1 MSPVTLAA
9 ALWVSCLVMSA
20 QGTAPGPTAPPAAVA
35 GLARQAAAARSGGRA
50 DEALRLYG
58 QAVRLAPKWAEGW
71 YHMGALSYGGGRF
84 AECRD
89 AMRRFVELEPGLP
102 QGHGYLGLCEFRM
115 QEYGA
120 ALESL
125 EKALQIGIPADE
137 PLLRPIQLH
146 AAMLATKAGLFEKSM
161 PLCRALALRFG
172 EWPELVA
179 LAGATVLRRPIFPAE
194 VAAEDR
200 GLVFLMGRA
209 ALTAGAGQMEAARR
223 ILDGVVKEYDK
234 TPGVHYGYASVLLA
248 GAPEECAVELR
259 KELAVNPE
267 HLPSLVSLAVI
278 LKKSEQYD
286 EALGLLQRA
295 LTVKPGDLRARYQRA
310 TIYLAQG
317 QADEARTELE
327 AVEREAPGIAEVHA
341 TLASAYYR
349 LKRKEDGDRQRMLVV
364 QLKSSARSGQLES
377 TVGGE
382 PVNQ

>member
-1 MSPVTLAA
+1 
-9 ALWVSCLVMSA
+9 
-20 QGTAPGPTAPPAAVA
+20 
-35 GLARQAAAARSGGRA
+35 
-50 DEALRLYG
+50 
-58 QAVRLAPKWAEGW
+58 
-71 YHMGALSYGGGRF
+71 
-84 AECRD
+84 
-89 AMRRFVELEPGLP
+89 MRRLVELEPGLP
-102 QGHGYLGLCEFRM
+102 QGHGYLGLCEFRTR
-115 QEYGA
+115 EYGA

-125 EKALQIGIPADE
+125 EKALQIGVPADE

-194 VAAEDR
+194 VAADDR
-200 GLVFLMGRA
+200 ALVFQMGRA

-259 KELAVNPE
+259 KELVVNPE

-295 LTVKPGDLRARYQRA
+295 LAVKPGDLRARYQRA
-310 TIYLAQG
+310 TIYLEKG

-382 PVNQ
+382 PVNR

>member
-1 MSPVTLAA
+1 MSSVTLAA
-9 ALWVSCLVMSA
+9 VLWGACLVMSA
-20 QGTAPGPTAPPAAVA
+20 QGTAAGPAAPPAAVA
-35 GLARQAAAARSGGRA
+35 GLARQGAAARLAGRGA
-50 DEALRLYG
+50 EAAELYG
-58 QAVRLAPKWAEGW
+58 RVVRLAPQWAEGW
-71 YHMGALSYGGGRF
+71 YHLGALNYAAGRF

-89 AMRRFVELEPGLP
+89 AMRRFVQLEPGLP
-102 QGHGYLGLCEFRM
+102 QGHGYLGLCAFRTQEF
-115 QEYGA
+115 GA
-120 ALESL
+120 ALEAL
-125 EKALQIGIPADE
+125 EKALLLGVPADE

-146 AAMLATKAGLFEKSM
+146 AAMLSTKAGLFEKSM

-200 GLVFLMGRA
+200 ALIFLMGRA

-223 ILDGVVKEYDK
+223 MLDGVVKEYDR

-278 LKKSEQYD
+278 LKKNEQYD

-295 LTVKPGDLRARYQRA
+295 LAVKPGDLRARYQRA
-310 TIYLAQG
+310 TIYLAQD

-341 TLASAYYR
+341 TLASVYYR
-349 LKRKEDGDRQRMLVV
+349 LKRKADGDRQRLLVV
-364 QLKSSARSGQLES
+364 QLKGSARSGQLEA
-377 TVGGE
+377 
-382 PVNQ
+382 PVNP

>member
-1 MSPVTLAA
+1 MSRVALAA
-9 ALWVSCLVMSA
+9 VLWVSCLKISA
-20 QGTAPGPTAPPAAVA
+20 QGPVVAPAAPPAAVA
-35 GLARQAAAARSGGRA
+35 VLARQAAAARSGGRLE
-50 DEALRLYG
+50 EAAQLYAK
-58 QAVRLAPKWAEGW
+58 AVRLAPKWAEGW
-71 YHMGALSYGGGRF
+71 YHVGSLSYAGGRF
-84 AECRD
+84 AGCRD
-89 AMRRFVELEPGLP
+89 AMRHFVVLEPSLP
-102 QGHGYLGLCEFRM
+102 QGHGYLGLCEFRT
-115 QEYGA
+115 QEYGE
-120 ALESL
+120 ALEAL
-125 EKALQIGIPADE
+125 EKALQLGVPADE

-146 AAMLATKAGLFEKSM
+146 AAMLSTKAGLFERAM

-194 VAAEDR
+194 VGSEDR
-200 GLVFLMGRA
+200 ALVFLMGRA
-209 ALTAGAGQMEAARR
+209 ALTAGLGQMEAARR

-248 GAPEECAVELR
+248 GAPEECAAELR
-259 KELAVNPE
+259 KELAVNPD

-278 LKKSEQYD
+278 LKKSEQYG

-310 TIYLAQG
+310 SIYLAQG

-341 TLASAYYR
+341 TLASAYYK

-364 QLKSSARSGQLES
+364 QLKSSARSGALES
-377 TVGGE
+377 SVGGE
-382 PVNQ
+382 PVNR